1 MSFDSY
7 IFRGV
12 IVCFLWLNTLSI
24 FISHENFKKYI
35 FGIPGFLIPTRAAHL
50 TTGSA
55 PTAPRLLHIH
65 CTHAVWVASD
75 SYTLGWAGPCAARA
89 APLLV
94 SLTVTL
100 TLNSLGVY
108 KPDSYKDL
116 SLGTGWAPRG
126 RGMKDWG
133 SPLPSFHWISS
144 SPFHPFTLDLHAL
157 RSLWWGMSGDSGV
170 VWWAQLFTFETQLH
184 VPDKNKEV

>member
-7 IFRGV
+7 T
-12 IVCFLWLNTLSI
+12 FL
-24 FISHENFKKYI
+24 
-35 FGIPGFLIPTRAAHL
+35 G
-50 TTGSA
+50 
-55 PTAPRLLHIH
+55 RLLFVFCDSIHYQFLYLMKISKIHIRH
-65 CTHAVWVASD
+65 SWVPNSHPCCTPDHRFCSHGTSPPAHPLHSCCLSCFWQSHPG
-75 SYTLGWAGPCAARA
+75 LGWAMRGRA

-133 SPLPSFHWISS
+133 SPLPSFRWISS

-184 VPDKNKEV
+184 VPDKNKEA